1 MIHLQDLHHKKIIF
15 LDLEAME
22 GIKHFNAQKI
32 SGMMIW
38 YKIGILKFYLVG
50 ESINNLIC

>member
-32 SGMMIW
+32 SGMKIW
-38 YKIGILKFYLVG
+38 
-50 ESINNLIC
+50 